1 MASFLGNSE
10 IKMAFITQIF
20 AEGQSLVWLHEMRQL
35 FSSSLTFG
43 ETETFLPYIQN
54 TSELSSR
61 LSNLALLVSDAVS
74 VTFRSSQA
82 LKASCFFSAEISPR

>member
-43 ETETFLPYIQN
+43 ETENLPYIQN

>member
-1 MASFLGNSE
+1 
-10 IKMAFITQIF
+10 MAFITQIF

-43 ETETFLPYIQN
+43 ETETFLPYIQK

-61 LSNLALLVSDAVS
+61 PFQPLAACLVSDAVS